1 MPVRAAIGQA
11 VRDAATATLPLSLR
25 LWLRGVQ
32 RKLKLQSVPV
42 GSVDFG
48 SLRRLD
54 PISPIFGKD
63 RDLVSIERH
72 YIESFLQSNSDCIKG
87 RVLEL
92 GDATYIKKFG
102 GDNVQIADVLH
113 YVEGNRDAT
122 IVGDFT
128 NPETIPKGVF
138 DCMIIT
144 QTLQMI
150 YDIRPA
156 IKTIHDALNPGG
168 VALCT
173 SHGISPIAR
182 REGIDDWG
190 EYWHFTSQSMR
201 RLFEEVFPSEN
212 LDIRTYGNI
221 FTVIGSL
228 HGLAAREVL
237 PEELEYCDPKYEMII
252 ALKAQR
258 PLD

>member
-1 MPVRAAIGQA
+1 MPIRAALGKA

-25 LWLRGVQ
+25 LQLRGIQ

-72 YIESFLQSNSDCIKG
+72 YIESFLEDCAADIKG
-87 RVLEL
+87 RALEL
-92 GDATYIKKFG
+92 GDATYIKRFG
-102 GDNVQIADVLH
+102 GDKVAKADVLH
-113 YVEGNRDAT
+113 YVPGNPDAT

-128 NPETIPKGVF
+128 RPETIPTNAF
-138 DCMIIT
+138 DCMIVT

-156 IKTIHDALNPGG
+156 IRTLHDALKPGG
-168 VALCT
+168 VLLCT

-182 REGIDDWG
+182 REGVDDWG

-201 RLFEEVFPSEN
+201 RLFEEVFPAAN

-228 HGLAAREVL
+228 HGLAACEVE
-237 PEELEYCDPKYEMII
+237 PEELAYCDPKFELII
-252 ALKAQR
+252 AVRAQR
-258 PLD
+258 PL

>member
-1 MPVRAAIGQA
+1 MPVRASIGQA
-11 VRDAATATLPLSLR
+11 VRDAATATLPLSVR

-72 YIESFLQSNSDCIKG
+72 YIESFLESHSADVKG

-92 GDATYIKKFG
+92 GDATYIKRFG
-102 GDNVQIADVLH
+102 GAKVTKPEVLH
-113 YVEGNRDAT
+113 YVPGNPDAT

-128 NPETIPKGVF
+128 KPETIPKDAF
-138 DCMIIT
+138 DCMIVT

-156 IKTIHDALNPGG
+156 IATIRDALKPGG
-168 VALCT
+168 VLLAT

-182 REGIDDWG
+182 REGVDDWG

-201 RLFEEVFPSEN
+201 RLFEEAFPREN
-212 LDIRTYGNI
+212 LEIRTYGNI

-228 HGLAAREVL
+228 HGLGAQEVL
-237 PEELEYCDPKYEMII
+237 PEELDYCDPKYELII
-252 ALKAQR
+252 AVRAQR
-258 PLD
+258 PL

>member
-1 MPVRAAIGQA
+1 MPIRAAIGQA
-11 VRDAATATLPLSLR
+11 ARDAATAALPLSLR

-42 GSVDFG
+42 GKVDFG

-72 YIESFLQSNSDCIKG
+72 YIESFLEAHSVDIKG

-92 GDATYIKKFG
+92 GDPSYTERFG
-102 GDNVQIADVLH
+102 GSRVTTADVLH
-113 YVEGNRDAT
+113 YVPGNPQAT

-128 NPETIPKGVF
+128 RPETIPVEAF
-138 DCMIIT
+138 DCMIVT

-150 YDIRPA
+150 YDVRPA
-156 IKTIHDALNPGG
+156 IRTLHDALKPGG
-168 VALCT
+168 VLLCT

-182 REGIDDWG
+182 REGVDDWG
-190 EYWHFTSQSMR
+190 EYWHFTSQSIR
-201 RLFEEVFPSEN
+201 RLFEEVFPRESLE
-212 LDIRTYGNI
+212 IRTYGNI

-228 HGLAAREVL
+228 HGLAAQEVL
-237 PEELEYCDPKYEMII
+237 PEELDYCDPKYELIV
-252 ALKAQR
+252 AVRAQR
-258 PLD
+258 PR